1 MTMNELIRNNWKTDI
16 VGYAQD
22 IPVLKESRYPA
33 WTIKYED
40 SYGVAIPYS
49 GPEII
54 NETFANAKLY
64 STLIP
69 IHGQTPVSAIV
80 LQTGAPDIAVPF
92 ATLCE
97 ALVAPGHNGE
107 RRRAIES
114 SPVAWWKEWKELL
127 GNRNIDERIYDILGE
142 LCVLRRLFEL
152 GEEPE
157 WNGPTGAS
165 YDIELVD
172 RFVEVKSSTVRDK
185 REVTISSQFQLDP
198 PGKSL
203 NLVFCQ
209 FEPTVQTGE
218 SIDSIVDWFGGI
230 GYNISVLNEKLASKG
245 FEIGMSSRK
254 RTFLLHS
261 MLKYTV
267 DESFPRITPASFVG
281 GTMPAGITKISY
293 TVDLSGM
300 VPESM
305 LQGVTDEI

>member
-1 MTMNELIRNNWKTDI
+1 MTMSELIRNNWETDI
-16 VGYAQD
+16 LGYAHD
-22 IPVLKESRYPA
+22 IPTLKEYGYPA
-33 WTIKYED
+33 WTIKFD
-40 SYGVAIPYS
+40 GSYGVAIPYN

-54 NETFANAKLY
+54 NEAFANAKLY
-64 STLIP
+64 STSLP
-69 IHGQTPVSAIV
+69 LQGQPPVSAIV
-80 LQTGAPDIAVPF
+80 LKTGAPDIAIPF

-97 ALVAPGHNGE
+97 ALVDPGHNGE
-107 RRRAIES
+107 RRREIES

-127 GNRNIDERIYDILGE
+127 GNKNIDERIYDILGE
-142 LCVLRRLFEL
+142 LCVLRRLVQG

-165 YDIELVD
+165 YDIELAD
-172 RFVEVKSSTVRDK
+172 RFVEVKSSTVRNK
-185 REVTISSQFQLDP
+185 REVTISNQFQLDP
-198 PGKSL
+198 PGKTL
-203 NLVFCQ
+203 DLVFCQ

-218 SIDSIVDWFGGI
+218 SIDSVVDWFAAI
-230 GYNISVLNEKLASKG
+230 GYNTSALNDKLASKG

-267 DESFPRITPASFVG
+267 DESFPRISPASFIG

-305 LQGVTDEI
+305 LQGVSDEI